1 MAGRPMMQFV
11 AHPKV
16 FLHRKPVDFRK
27 QINGLSLI
35 VQDSLQL
42 DPFAEALFVFIN
54 QGRNRIKILYWQK
67 NGFCLWLKRLEKDKF
82 AWPRQQN
89 TETIIITT
97 QELQWLLDG
106 FNIWQSPPHQTLKFA
121 SV

>member
-1 MAGRPMMQFV
+1 MAGLAMMQL
-11 AHPKV
+11 AAEPKV
-16 FLHRKPVDFRK
+16 FLHKKPVDFRK

-35 VQDSLQL
+35 VQDSLEL
-42 DPFAEALFVFIN
+42 DLFAESLFVFIN
-54 QGRNRIKILYWQK
+54 RGRDRIKILYWQK

-82 AWPRQQN
+82 AWPKVHSS
-89 TETIIITT
+89 ETIIITT

>member
-1 MAGRPMMQFV
+1 MMQL
-11 AHPKV
+11 AAEPKV
-16 FLHRKPVDFRK
+16 FLHKKPVDFRK

-35 VQDSLQL
+35 VQDSLEL
-42 DPFAEALFVFIN
+42 DLFAESLFVFIN
-54 QGRNRIKILYWQK
+54 RGRDRIKILYWQK
-67 NGFCLWLKRLEKDKF
+67 NGFCLLLKRLEKDKF
-82 AWPRQQN
+82 AWPKAHSS
-89 TETIIITT
+89 ETIIITT